1 MPQIFVIHEN
11 DAWLAPLRAS
21 FAAAGL
27 AHREWH
33 LDQGILDLT
42 QPPPEGVFYNRMSAS
57 SHTRG
62 HHYAPEYAGA
72 VIEWLERHGR
82 TVVNGRRA
90 LQLEVSKVAQY
101 EALAAEGIPTPPTVA
116 VVGEVHLREAAARIG
131 FPLILKHNRAGK
143 GLGVQLVHGAAAL
156 EEAIA
161 RIAANEDPYGAPRD
175 GIWLVQRYI
184 AAPEPF
190 ITRAEF
196 VAGRFLYAVRVD
208 TSEGFELCPADACA
222 MPEGA
227 ACPAVAPGEKFRIL
241 DGFTHPLI
249 RGWKPSSPR
258 TGSVS
263 APSSSSPMPTAGLSP
278 TTSTPTP
285 TTIRRP
291 NAAPAPRRRMR
302 WSGIWRRC
310 CRRPPW
316 RPDAAGAPHPGHG
329 ANPAAA
335 CVPETDRV
343 RWLLRRGPHGNLFG
357 RDGRRHE
364 DGASAPRTR

>member
-21 FAAAGL
+21 FAAAGIG
-27 AHREWH
+27 HEEWF
-33 LDQGILDLT
+33 LDRGVLDLT
-42 QPPPEGVFYNRMSAS
+42 RPPPAGVFYNRMSAS

-62 HHYAPEYAGA
+62 HTYAPEYAGA

-101 EALAAEGIPTPPTVA
+101 EALAAFGIPTPPTIA
-116 VVGEVHLREAAARIG
+116 AIGEEHIREAAAHLG

-143 GLGVQLVHGAAAL
+143 GLGVQLVRSAAAL

-161 RIAANEDPYGAPRD
+161 RLAANEDPHARPRD

-196 VAGRFLYAVRVD
+196 VGGKFLYAVRVD

-222 MPEGA
+222 IPEGA
-227 ACPAVAPGEKFRIL
+227 ACPAIAPGEKFRIVE
-241 DGFTHPLI
+241 GFTHPLI
-249 RGWKPSSPR
+249 PR
-258 TGSVS
+258 LETFLAANGIGVGAVEFITDAEGRTFAYDVNTNTNYNPEAERRAGVS
-263 APSSSSPMPTAGLSP
+263 ATDAVVRHLAGLLQPTA
-278 TTSTPTP
+278 
-285 TTIRRP
+285 R
-291 NAAPAPRRRMR
+291 AA
-302 WSGIWRRC
+302 
-310 CRRPPW
+310 
-316 RPDAAGAPHPGHG
+316 
-329 ANPAAA
+329 
-335 CVPETDRV
+335 
-343 RWLLRRGPHGNLFG
+343 
-357 RDGRRHE
+357 
-364 DGASAPRTR
+364 

>member
-27 AHREWH
+27 AHEEWL
-33 LDQGILDLT
+33 LDRGVLDLT
-42 QPPPEGVFYNRMSAS
+42 RPPPAGVFYNRMSAS

-62 HHYAPEYAGA
+62 HTYAPEYAAA

-101 EALAAEGIPTPPTVA
+101 EALAAFGMPTPATLA
-116 VVGEVHLREAAARIG
+116 AIGEEHIREAAAHLG

-143 GLGVQLVHGAAAL
+143 GLGVQLVRSAAAL
-156 EEAIA
+156 EEAVA
-161 RIAANEDPYGAPRD
+161 RLAADEDPYARPRD

-196 VAGRFLYAVRVD
+196 VGGKFLYAVRVD
-208 TSEGFELCPADACA
+208 TSEGFQLCPADACA
-222 MPEGA
+222 IEDGA
-227 ACPAVAPGEKFRIL
+227 VCPAVAPGEKFRIL

-249 RGWKPSSPR
+249 PR
-258 TGSVS
+258 MEAFLAANGIGVGAIEFITDAEGQTFAYDVNTNTNYNPEAERRAGIS
-263 APSSSSPMPTAGLSP
+263 ATDAVVRHLAGLLQ
-278 TTSTPTP
+278 
-285 TTIRRP
+285 
-291 NAAPAPRRRMR
+291 
-302 WSGIWRRC
+302 
-310 CRRPPW
+310 
-316 RPDAAGAPHPGHG
+316 
-329 ANPAAA
+329 PAAQA
-335 CVPETDRV
+335 
-343 RWLLRRGPHGNLFG
+343 
-357 RDGRRHE
+357 
-364 DGASAPRTR
+364 A

>member
-21 FAAAGL
+21 FAAAGIG
-27 AHREWH
+27 HEEWF
-33 LDQGILDLT
+33 LDRGVLDLT
-42 QPPPEGVFYNRMSAS
+42 RPPPAGVFYNRMSAS

-62 HHYAPEYAGA
+62 HTYAPEYAGA

-101 EALAAEGIPTPPTVA
+101 EALAAFGIPTPPTIA
-116 VVGEVHLREAAARIG
+116 AIGEEHIREAAAHLG

-143 GLGVQLVHGAAAL
+143 GLGVQLVRSAAAL

-161 RIAANEDPYGAPRD
+161 RLAANEDPHARPRD

-196 VAGRFLYAVRVD
+196 VGGKFLYAVRVD

-222 MPEGA
+222 LPEGA
-227 ACPAVAPGEKFRIL
+227 ACPAVAPGEKFRIVE
-241 DGFTHPLI
+241 GFTHPLI
-249 RGWKPSSPR
+249 PR
-258 TGSVS
+258 LETFLAANGIGVGAIEFITDAEGRTFAYDVNTNTNYNPEAERRAGVS
-263 APSSSSPMPTAGLSP
+263 ATDAVVRHLAGLLQ
-278 TTSTPTP
+278 
-285 TTIRRP
+285 
-291 NAAPAPRRRMR
+291 
-302 WSGIWRRC
+302 
-310 CRRPPW
+310 
-316 RPDAAGAPHPGHG
+316 
-329 ANPAAA
+329 PAARA
-335 CVPETDRV
+335 
-343 RWLLRRGPHGNLFG
+343 
-357 RDGRRHE
+357 
-364 DGASAPRTR
+364 A